1 MFLKKMGKTSF
12 ETFIFQSVMEN
23 SNGNIERKYGVETK
37 INTYF
42 METRGFSVSNQ
53 LNLNCCASK
62 GFFLSCCSMI
72 QLCFRLFVAF

>member
-23 SNGNIERKYGVETK
+23 SNGNIERKYGLETK

-62 GFFLSCCSMI
+62 GFFCLVV
-72 QLCFRLFVAF
+72 Q